1 MKSYNN
7 TRFGNL
13 AVNREHAVNLVFTK
27 QRKKINQVQANVS
40 HIIIRPSEIMS

>member
-13 AVNREHAVNLVFTK
+13 VGNREHAVNLVFTK
-27 QRKKINQVQANVS
+27 QRKKY
-40 HIIIRPSEIMS
+40 